1 MPSENPAPAAAAA
14 PAKPAPPASEPDGA
28 TSNPVPPSPREDQP
42 PAAPRKRGGNGWFW
56 LVALALAVVLAIVAG
71 FRFFKSRG
79 IERERQA
86 TSQAQQSGARTVQ
99 VVRPQRSPATFDFSL
114 PGNAQALQE
123 ATLFARTNGYLRERL
138 VDIGDQV
145 KAGQLLARIEA
156 PDVDAQLRQAQ
167 ATLDQ
172 RRANLEINRV
182 TLERQK
188 KLLAEKVTS
197 QQEFDQNLANFRQAE
212 ADTKA
217 AEANV
222 QNLSVQQGFQRIT
235 APFDGVITERNLDVG
250 ALINAGGGSSTTAPS
265 LFHIAQTDMLR
276 VYISVPQA
284 YSNGVGN
291 GTEVTITA
299 PQFPKQT
306 FKGKVTRSADSLDPA
321 ARTERVEIQLPSMD
335 GKLLPGMYLTVR
347 FTVTQAEPVML
358 VPASVL
364 DIRREGPRVAVVGP
378 DGKVAFK
385 PVSLGRD
392 MGVTVE
398 VASGLKG
405 DEQLV
410 INPTTDLQAGEQVE
424 VAKPKDDKA
433 AGPTGRT

>member
-1 MPSENPAPAAAAA
+1 MPSENLAPAAAAT
-14 PAKPAPPASEPDGA
+14 PVEPAPPATAADGA
-28 TSNPVPPSPREDQP
+28 AANPPPPREEPP
-42 PAAPRKRGGNGWFW
+42 PAAPPPKRGGSGWFW
-56 LVALALAVVLAIVAG
+56 LVAVVLAVGLVVIAG

-86 TSQAQQSGARTVQ
+86 TSQAQQSGARTVK

-145 KAGQLLARIEA
+145 KNGQLLARIEA

-222 QNLSVQQGFQRIT
+222 QNLLVQQNFQRIT

-250 ALINAGGGSSTTAPS
+250 ALINAGGGASATAPS
-265 LFHIAQTDMLR
+265 LFRIAQTDTLR

-284 YSNGVGN
+284 YSNGVQT
-291 GTEVTITA
+291 GTEVAVTA
-299 PQFPKQT
+299 PQFPKET

-321 ARTERVEIQLPSMD
+321 ARTERVEIQLPGMG

-347 FTVTQAEPVML
+347 FSVTQAEPAML

-364 DIRREGPRVAVVGP
+364 DIRREGPRVAAVGP
-378 DGKVAFK
+378 EGKVTFK
-385 PVSLGRD
+385 PVTLGRD
-392 MGVTVE
+392 LGATVE
-398 VASGLKG
+398 ITSGLKG
-405 DEQLV
+405 DESLV
-410 INPTTDLQAGEQVE
+410 LNPTTDLQAGEQVE
-424 VAKPKDDKA
+424 VAKPEEKKDAGA
-433 AGPTGRT
+433 AK